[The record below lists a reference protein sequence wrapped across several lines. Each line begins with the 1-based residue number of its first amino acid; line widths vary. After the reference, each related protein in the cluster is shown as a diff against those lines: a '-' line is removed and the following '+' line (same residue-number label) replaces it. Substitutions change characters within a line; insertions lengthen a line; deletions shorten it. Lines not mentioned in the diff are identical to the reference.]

1 MLAVE
6 PRERGRRPALEA
18 VSERARIGSAVP
30 GRLWGAI
37 WVVWDTT
44 LPCDWAR
51 ALKEVRMGGIT
62 RTKIQGQLT
71 QFWRHNAHLRRGGS
85 GNHGDGPALHTS
97 RLK

>member
-37 WVVWDTT
+37 CVVWDTT

-51 ALKEVRMGGIT
+51 ALK
-62 RTKIQGQLT
+62 
-71 QFWRHNAHLRRGGS
+71 
-85 GNHGDGPALHTS
+85 
-97 RLK
+97 

>member
-18 VSERARIGSAVP
+18 VSERARMGSAVP

-37 WVVWDTT
+37 CVVWDTT

-51 ALKEVRMGGIT
+51 ALNDVRIETIT
-62 RTKIQGQLT
+62 
-71 QFWRHNAHLRRGGS
+71 
-85 GNHGDGPALHTS
+85 
-97 RLK
+97 